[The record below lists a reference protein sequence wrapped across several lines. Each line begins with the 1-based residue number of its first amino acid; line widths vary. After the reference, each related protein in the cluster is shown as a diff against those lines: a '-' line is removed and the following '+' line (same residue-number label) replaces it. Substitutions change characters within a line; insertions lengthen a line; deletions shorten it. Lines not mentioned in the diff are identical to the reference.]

1 MTTSTRETNT
11 LALVLV
17 TLHDRAV
24 RTMMYLIF

>member
-1 MTTSTRETNT
+1 METNT